1 MAPLFSIITVS
12 YKHAWALTKTA
23 RSVFRQRDADFEYLI
38 VDGASNDGTRE
49 LTEFW
54 KEQKLVDRSI
64 HAPDS
69 GVYQAMNNGIDLATG
84 EFICFLNAGDVFA
97 EDLVLNQAAKILEN
111 RDKDG
116 CLGWGALNDNV
127 WASWHAGE
135 AFKLS
140 SLGFCHQALF
150 VKRSLLLDCKFD
162 ERSHKTDSDTLQLGR
177 LFANDAQIEL
187 CPEVWAIRA
196 GDPGISA
203 DLVRTKK
210 SIVDT
215 LQSEYAFDKG
225 DIEEKI
231 VEFRRKCTH
240 VSDMLQLL
248 RNSRGREQK
257 HLALMILDTLFQR
270 QSKSLSPA
278 IVQNLRDAAITALG
292 DKAETEVANLLS
304 AQTRRASEVSKSR
317 QAQEAL
323 RQDIKE
329 FAAQEQRRFD
339 RILPMTSA
347 PSGTQYSIGLTS
359 FPKRIST
366 LGFVLRSLKEQ
377 SQQADTINLFLG
389 RDEIPNENWLPS
401 SVRELKQHGLQIHFV
416 EKTCHQYDKFVHLPA
431 SLREK
436 CYIIVD
442 DDVIY
447 PPHSMQ
453 KLLEAHQ
460 QHPEAI
466 IGNRCHKIAVDDD
479 KNIGPYRTWERE
491 ARTNAPSYILMPTGA
506 GGVLYPPGFFNHPCI
521 RDERTILRNAPYAD
535 DVWLKFNALL
545 QERPTMATELSSGS
559 DWYHRYT
566 PTMREGTLMAE
577 NVDLGLND
585 MQIRQCESWLAKH
598 RPDWRDL
605 LSLEQ

>member
-1 MAPLFSIITVS
+1 MILA
-12 YKHAWALTKTA
+12 YQLT
-23 RSVFRQRDADFEYLI
+23 
-38 VDGASNDGTRE
+38 
-49 LTEFW
+49 
-54 KEQKLVDRSI
+54 
-64 HAPDS
+64 
-69 GVYQAMNNGIDLATG
+69 
-84 EFICFLNAGDVFA
+84 
-97 EDLVLNQAAKILEN
+97 
-111 RDKDG
+111 
-116 CLGWGALNDNV
+116 
-127 WASWHAGE
+127 
-135 AFKLS
+135 LS
-140 SLGFCHQALF
+140 
-150 VKRSLLLDCKFD
+150 
-162 ERSHKTDSDTLQLGR
+162 E
-177 LFANDAQIEL
+177 
-187 CPEVWAIRA
+187 P
-196 GDPGISA
+196 
-203 DLVRTKK
+203 KK